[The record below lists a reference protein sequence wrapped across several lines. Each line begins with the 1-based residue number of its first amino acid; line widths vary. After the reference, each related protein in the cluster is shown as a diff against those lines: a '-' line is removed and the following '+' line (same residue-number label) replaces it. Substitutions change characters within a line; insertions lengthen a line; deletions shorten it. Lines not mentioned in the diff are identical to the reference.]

1 MPQLLEPIVLANPRL
16 VFSNPE
22 HIASGVEVN
31 PVDFVQKQA
40 YPPFQTTYFQVL
52 PLSETPM
59 DYHQEEEIWIVLNGS
74 GVLTYEETVHRLNM
88 HDIFYFA
95 SFKKHQIR
103 NLMHESLL
111 ICSIYW

>member
-1 MPQLLEPIVLANPRL
+1 MPQLPESVVFASPRL

-22 HIASGVEVN
+22 HIVSGVVVN
-31 PVDFVQKQA
+31 PVDFAQKQVA
-40 YPPFQTTYFQVL
+40 PPFQTTYFHVL
-52 PLSETPM
+52 PQSETPM

-74 GVLTYEETVHRLNM
+74 GVLIYEENVYRLNA

-103 NLMHESLL
+103 NLMHEPLL